1 MHKDA
6 ANSRWTLIGVRA
18 LHPLWWVVRTALGA
32 LLVGLLAPTI
42 HASELV
48 TYTYDP
54 LGRLVASS
62 ITGGFY
68 NGLQTSVSYD
78 PAGNRSNYAMSGS
91 PPAPS
96 LAISNASVTEGG
108 ALVFTVTKTGTGVA
122 SVSWTTANG
131 SATAGSDYTAARGT
145 ISFAIAETSKTI
157 SVATIDDATVESAET
172 LTVTLSS
179 PPSGVTIGS
188 AVGTGTI
195 SDNDVVLP
203 SFSISSAP
211 TVTEGGTLVFTVT
224 KNGTTTGT
232 FSVNFASANGTAVS
246 GSDYTATNGT
256 LTFAPN
262 ETSKTISVVTID
274 DASVES
280 AETVLVD
287 LSGASGGATISAG
300 QASGTINDND
310 PPPSFAIANAP
321 AITEG
326 GTLVFTV
333 TKTGTTNLNYSVNFA
348 TANGTA
354 ASGSDYTATSG
365 TLTFAA
371 NETSRTISV
380 GTTGDFTL
388 ESAETMLVNLSSATG
403 GAAITRSQ
411 ASGTINDDDYPPPSF
426 SIANAATVN
435 EGGTLVFTVTKI
447 GTTNTSYNVNFA
459 TANGSA
465 TAGSDYTAASGT
477 LTFGVNETSKT
488 IGVATTD
495 DTSTEGAETVLV
507 NLSSPTGGATITTGQ
522 GSGTINASDPN
533 SPPLPSP
540 DFLQLSQDNPG
551 SINVVA
557 NDTDPE
563 GNYPLALVSV
573 SDPSG
578 HASISGTT
586 NVAFSGTSIGTYVVQ
601 YTVRDSLGATAV
613 GTLTV
618 NVACQTDNCNG
629 GPIE

>member
-1 MHKDA
+1 MRGAGGSQQMDVEGARH
-6 ANSRWTLIGVRA
+6 
-18 LHPLWWVVRTALGA
+18 LWPAMRTAFFA
-32 LLVGLLAPTI
+32 MLLGLLAPASR
-42 HASELV
+42 ASEMV

-62 ITGGFY
+62 IAGGYY
-68 NGLQTSVSYD
+68 NGLQTTVSYD
-78 PAGNRSNYAMSGS
+78 AAGNRSNYSVSGS
-91 PPAPS
+91 PLAPS
-96 LAISNASVTEGG
+96 LSISNASVTEGG
-108 ALVFTVTKTGTGVA
+108 TLVFTVTKTGTGAA
-122 SVSWTTANG
+122 SANWATANG
-131 SATAGSDYTAARGT
+131 SATAGSDYTAASGT
-145 ISFAIAETSKTI
+145 ISFAIGETSKTI
-157 SVATIDDATVESAET
+157 SIATIDDAAVESAET

-179 PPSGVTIGS
+179 PSPGATIGS
-188 AVGTGTI
+188 ATGTGTI

-203 SFSISSAP
+203 GFSISGAP
-211 TVTEGGTLVFTVT
+211 AVTEGGTLVFTVT

-232 FSVNFASANGTAVS
+232 FSVNFATANGTAAS
-246 GSDYTATNGT
+246 GSDYTATSGT

-280 AETVLVD
+280 PETVLVN
-287 LSGASGGATISAG
+287 LSGPTGGSTISSG
-300 QASGTINDND
+300 QGSGTINDND
-310 PPPSFAIANAP
+310 YPPPNFAIADAP
-321 AITEG
+321 AVTEG

-333 TKTGTTNLNYSVNFA
+333 TKTGTTNLSYSVNFA

-371 NETSRTISV
+371 NETSKTINV
-380 GTTGDFTL
+380 NTTNDFTL
-388 ESAETMLVNLSSATG
+388 ESAETVLVNLSSATG

-426 SIANAATVN
+426 AIANAAAVN
-435 EGGTLVFTVTKI
+435 EGGTLVFTVTKT
-447 GTTNTSYNVNFA
+447 GTTNTSYSVNFA
-459 TANGSA
+459 TVNGSA
-465 TAGSDYTAASGT
+465 TAGSDYTATSGT

-488 IGVATTD
+488 ISVATID
-495 DTSTEGAETVLV
+495 DTATESAETVLV

-578 HASISGTT
+578 HASVSNSTT
-586 NVAFSGTSIGTYVVQ
+586 IGFSGTSIGTYVVQ

-618 NVACQTDNCNG
+618 DVACQTDNCNG